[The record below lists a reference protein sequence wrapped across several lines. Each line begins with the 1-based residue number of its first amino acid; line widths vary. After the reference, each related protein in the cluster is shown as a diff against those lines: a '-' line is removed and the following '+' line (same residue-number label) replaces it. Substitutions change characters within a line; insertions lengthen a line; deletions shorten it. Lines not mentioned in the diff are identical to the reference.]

1 MSDEIKIPEEI
12 DPGFV
17 KRMERASVFK
27 VTMAPDA
34 PNLPPLVYYVKAESA
49 ADAADKAESV
59 VVSER
64 HAKLHV
70 GSLERLGYL
79 VE

>member
-1 MSDEIKIPEEI
+1 MSDEIKIPDEI

-27 VTMAPDA
+27 VTMAPTTTDLA
-34 PNLPPLVYYVKAESA
+34 PIIYYVKAESA
-49 ADAADKAESV
+49 ADAADKAEAV

-64 HAKLHV
+64 HAKLRV